1 MIYLNQS
8 GDWFNIPSIV
18 IDLFSFVV
26 LLLISLSSQKY
37 YKLSKDKRYFYLSG
51 AFLLICSSFL
61 FKLFT
66 NLTVYYN
73 SFIETSV
80 KTTVVVT
87 LEAIRS
93 YNIFSNVTFALFTF
107 LNLIGLYLLY
117 SIYQQK
123 QSKSSIILIS
133 YFILISTYV
142 SNSNYYVFHLT
153 SLIFLTAIT
162 SLYLSRYKLNKYI
175 NTQVLAYSFGII
187 AISQLL
193 FIFTSISPA
202 FYMMGEI
209 VQLGG
214 YALLFLILRRVMN
227 NG

>member
-1 MIYLNQS
+1 
-8 GDWFNIPSIV
+8 
-18 IDLFSFVV
+18 
-26 LLLISLSSQKY
+26 
-37 YKLSKDKRYFYLSG
+37 
-51 AFLLICSSFL
+51 
-61 FKLFT
+61 
-66 NLTVYYN
+66 
-73 SFIETSV
+73 
-80 KTTVVVT
+80 
-87 LEAIRS
+87 
-93 YNIFSNVTFALFTF
+93 
-107 LNLIGLYLLY
+107 
-117 SIYQQK
+117 
-123 QSKSSIILIS
+123 
-133 YFILISTYV
+133 
-142 SNSNYYVFHLT
+142 
-153 SLIFLTAIT
+153 LIFLTAIT